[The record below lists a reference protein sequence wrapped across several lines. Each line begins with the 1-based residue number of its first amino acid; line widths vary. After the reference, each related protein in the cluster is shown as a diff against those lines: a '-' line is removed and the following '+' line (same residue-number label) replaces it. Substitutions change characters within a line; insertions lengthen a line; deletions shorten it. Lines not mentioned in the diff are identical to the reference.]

1 MEQNKQAPALD
12 TVYQPG
18 PIEQKWY
25 EQWREAGYFSCD
37 INKEAEPFC
46 IVMPPPNITG
56 QLHMGHALDCAVQ
69 DILTRW
75 RRMQGRRAFW
85 LPGTDHA
92 GIATQ
97 AKVEEALA
105 GEGLTKY
112 DIGREKFL
120 ERAWEWKHH
129 YHTRITK
136 QLTMMGCS
144 CDWQKERFTLDE
156 GCSEAVKDA
165 FLEMYQKGLIYR
177 GSYIV
182 NWCNHCQTTISDIE
196 VEHHDVD
203 SHLWHLRYPYADGS
217 GYVVVATTRPETLL
231 GDTAVAVHPDDAR
244 YKDKIGSTVILPVM
258 QREIPLIAD
267 DYCDMEFGTGAVKVT
282 PSHDPND
289 FEIALRHNLP
299 QISVIGRDGKMT
311 AEAGKYAGMATLD
324 CRAQLVEEFR
334 ALGLLENISELQHA
348 VGHCYRCGSVVEPL
362 VSPQWFVKMKPL
374 AEPAI
379 AAVKDGTVRFVPPR
393 FTRIY
398 TNWME
403 NIRDWCISR
412 QLWWGHRIPVWYCEG
427 CGEMIAAK
435 EAPASCPKCKSSA
448 LTQDP
453 DVLDTWFSSALWPF
467 STLGWPQKTQLLED
481 FYPTSVLVTAYD
493 IIFFWV
499 ARMIFSGLEQMG
511 REPFHEVFIH
521 GLVRD
526 SEGRKMSKSLG
537 NGIDPIE
544 VIEQYGA
551 DTLRFMLINGVSPG
565 NDLRFQP
572 ERLQAARNFMNKLW
586 NASRFAL
593 MNLGD
598 YQEGAYEPL
607 LTLADKWILER
618 LRQTAAAVDA
628 NMEKYEL
635 GEAARLAYDFA
646 WDEFCDWY
654 VELAKQRL
662 YQGTAQ
668 ERHTAQTVL
677 AQVLTNIMAMLHPFI
692 PFISEELWQ
701 HLPHKGETL
710 MLARYP
716 NGSRLAAYPAEE
728 RRMSLMMDII
738 RSVRNMRAEMK
749 IPLGKKADIVLIA
762 EAALLTE
769 IAGNESYFRQLAQA
783 AAVGFQP
790 AASQPPPQAAKAHVR
805 GVDIYLPLAG
815 LIDIEKETARLQKEI
830 AACESE
836 LKRLTSKLANA
847 SFVAKAP
854 AEVVEKERA
863 KQNEFE
869 EKKRSLEGH
878 LAMLGQD

>member
-1 MEQNKQAPALD
+1 MEQNTRVPALD

-25 EQWREAGYFSCD
+25 ERWREAGYFSCD
-37 INKEAEPFC
+37 INKDAEPFC
-46 IVMPPPNITG
+46 IVMPPPNVTG

-105 GEGLTKY
+105 EEGLSKY
-112 DIGREKFL
+112 DIGREKFV
-120 ERAWEWKHH
+120 ERAWEWKRR
-129 YHTRITK
+129 YHARITK

-144 CDWQKERFTLDE
+144 CDWSKERFTLDE
-156 GCSEAVKDA
+156 GCSEAVKET
-165 FLEMYQKGLIYR
+165 FLELYGKGLIYR

-182 NWCNHCQTTISDIE
+182 NWCSHCQTTISDIE
-196 VEHHDVD
+196 VEHHDID
-203 SHLWHLRYPYADGS
+203 SHLWHLRYPFTDGS
-217 GYVVVATTRPETLL
+217 GYVTVATTRPETLL
-231 GDTAVAVHPDDAR
+231 GDTAVAVNPNDAR
-244 YKDKIGSTVILPVM
+244 YQDKIGKTVILPVM

-282 PSHDPND
+282 PAHDPND

-299 QISVIGRDGKMT
+299 QISVIGRDGRMT
-311 AEAGKYAGMATLD
+311 AEAGKYAGMKALD
-324 CRAQLVEEFR
+324 CREQLVEEFR
-334 ALGLLENISELQHA
+334 ALGLLESISELQHA
-348 VGHCYRCGSVVEPL
+348 VGHCYRCDSVVEPL

-379 AAVKDGTVRFVPPR
+379 TAVNEGRTRFVPQR

-398 TNWME
+398 INWME

-412 QLWWGHRIPVWYCEG
+412 QLWWGHRIPVWYCDS

-435 EAPASCPKCKSSA
+435 ETPASCPKCNGAA

-467 STLGWPQKTQLLED
+467 STLGWPQKTQLLAD

-511 REPFHEVFIH
+511 REPFRDVFIH
-521 GLVRD
+521 GIVRD
-526 SEGRKMSKSLG
+526 GEGRKMSKSLG

-551 DTLRFMLINGVSPG
+551 DTLRFMLINGTSPG

-572 ERLQAARNFMNKLW
+572 ERLQAARNFANKLW
-586 NASRFAL
+586 NASRFTL
-593 MNLGD
+593 MNLHD
-598 YQEGAYEPL
+598 YQEGAFEPL

-618 LRQTAAAVDA
+618 LRQTATAVNA
-628 NMEKYEL
+628 SMEKYEL

-662 YQGTAQ
+662 YKGNPQ

-677 AQVLTNIMAMLHPFI
+677 VRVLTNIMAMLHPFI
-692 PFISEELWQ
+692 PFITEELWQ
-701 HLPHKGETL
+701 HLPHQGESL
-710 MLARYP
+710 MLARFP
-716 NGSRLAAYPAEE
+716 DGEGLTAYPAEE

-738 RSVRNMRAEMK
+738 RAVRNMRAEANV
-749 IPLGKKADIVLIA
+749 PLGKKANITLIA
-762 EAALLTE
+762 EAAQLSE
-769 IAGNESYFRQLAQA
+769 VAENEAYLRQLAQA
-783 AAVGFQP
+783 ADMEFLP
-790 AASQPPPQAAKAHVR
+790 AASPPPRQAAKAHVR

-830 AACESE
+830 AVCDNE
-836 LKRLTSKLANA
+836 LMRLAGKLNNA

-854 AEVVEKERA
+854 PDVVEKERA
-863 KQNEFE
+863 KQAEYE

-878 LAMLGQD
+878 LAMLEC